1 MCSAASLVLVM
12 ATLSAACASTP
23 AVAPSAPVVEQ
34 ATKPRETA
42 KAKTPNLAHEATPA
56 PIEPTEPAVA
66 TPDVSYE
73 DAMKAVESEISDE
86 GLLIS
91 ECNVVGGGL
100 AMGCHLD
107 GTATAKF
114 VVQDGVIKGV
124 TIETSPPQPRTEKCM
139 RSAIAEVTFRAAKA
153 PTGCVRTFKMSK

>member
-1 MCSAASLVLVM
+1 M
-12 ATLSAACASTP
+12 
-23 AVAPSAPVVEQ
+23 VAPLDSSTSHASASKN
-34 ATKPRETA
+34 TKASSPT
-42 KAKTPNLAHEATPA
+42 LAHEAAPA
-56 PIEPTEPAVA
+56 EIEPTEPPVA

-73 DAMKAVESEISDE
+73 DAMKAAESEISDE
-86 GLLIS
+86 GIMIS

-107 GTATAKF
+107 GSATAKF

-139 RSAIAEVTFRAAKA
+139 RSAIAEVTFRATKA